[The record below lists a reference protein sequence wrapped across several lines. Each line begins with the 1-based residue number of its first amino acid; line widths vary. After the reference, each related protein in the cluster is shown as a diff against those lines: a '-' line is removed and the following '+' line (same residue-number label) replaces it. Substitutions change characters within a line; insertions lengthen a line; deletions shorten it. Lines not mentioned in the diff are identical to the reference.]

1 MNPEDKEPVR
11 ETSLGQS
18 GEEGMYLA
26 VMEERKADRE
36 PVRGPTL
43 VRVVRGHILKS
54 LMEERQRQRASKR
67 DQPWSE

>member
-54 LMEERQRQRASKR
+54 LMEKTET
-67 DQPWSE
+67 